1 MAYLHVQHK
10 TIDSR
15 KSQRQYVAETKTGSW
30 IIACK
35 NQANGS
41 SKNIAIDESI
51 KAAEVMRDK
60 SCACCIT
67 RFVITSF
74 AF

>member
-1 MAYLHVQHK
+1 MANLHVEHK

-15 KSQRQYVAETKTGSW
+15 KSRRQYVAEMKTGSW

-67 RFVITSF
+67 RFVIAVITF
-74 AF
+74 